1 MTDFDPQAEQL
12 ALPQQKTSRIPRFYR
27 LSVEQRL
34 AYLARSFGLSN
45 TQIAELRNGQCLRIR
60 HAVNMVE
67 NAVGV
72 FGLPLGLGLNFLVDG
87 KEHLV
92 PMAIEE
98 ASIIAAA
105 SKAAL
110 LIRKAGG
117 FLTEADDP
125 VMIGQIQLLD
135 VADIEAAVRILH
147 DSKSEI
153 LAAANRPNERMV
165 KRGGGAFEIET
176 RVLTDERD
184 GSRMLVLHLLI
195 DVREA
200 MGANA
205 VNYSCEA
212 AGSLAAEL
220 CGGRSN
226 LRIVSNYADR
236 RLARASFR
244 LPFEILATAEMD
256 GEMVARRMVE
266 AGRMARI
273 DPYRAATHNKGIF
286 NGIDA
291 AAIALGQ
298 DWRAIEAGGHA
309 HAARSGQYRGL
320 TEYEIDGNELLG
332 RIELPLQV
340 GWVGGAVNS
349 HPGVKVLRRVSG
361 VENARELASLLAA
374 VGLGQNF
381 AACLALA
388 TDGIQKGHMALHA
401 RSVAISVGVPSQDVE
416 EVAQRMIA
424 LGDVKVAT
432 AERVHRELQ
441 DSRMAADESGEMPI
455 ETWAPGKVVLFGEH
469 ATVYGQ
475 PGITASI
482 DVKLKCRIQHDPAGP
497 RFLQPTFREVFEM
510 PESDLDI
517 RLFSQVVD
525 EALATYGLQQAPIA
539 IAIESELVPGMGLG
553 SSAACSVAL
562 CTALR
567 RYAGLEHQRRLDN
580 SLFEEVQ
587 KLESIYHGSPSGM
600 DAATVLN
607 GGVLWFRSG
616 PPRETLSIRVP
627 VQATGII
634 CIVEPGART
643 IELVQQVRHSRELNQ
658 ARVDKILSRIGE
670 ITALAGAALGGGNL
684 EQVGALMN
692 ENHELLADLG
702 VSTEKLD
709 SAVELLRSMGAF
721 GAKLTG
727 AGGGGAVIALVSPE
741 KRYQM
746 MQELATQFPLVLP
759 FELGSAS

>member
-1 MTDFDPQAEQL
+1 MTEPDKRTEPM
-12 ALPQQKTSRIPRFYR
+12 ALPEQKTSRIPRFYR

-45 TQIAELRNGQCLRIR
+45 GQIAELRNGQSLRIR

-110 LIRKAGG
+110 MIRKAGG
-117 FLTEADDP
+117 FTTDVGDP
-125 VMIGQIQLLD
+125 VMIGQIQVLD
-135 VADIEAAVRILH
+135 VADPEAAAQLLIDNKQRIL
-147 DSKSEI
+147 DR
-153 LAAANRPNERMV
+153 ANEPNERMV
-165 KRGGGAFEIET
+165 RRGGGAFDIET
-176 RVLTDERD
+176 RILTDERD
-184 GSRMLVLHLLI
+184 GTRMLVVHLLI

-212 AGSLAAEL
+212 AGSLVAEI
-220 CGGRSN
+220 CGGSIN

-236 RLARASFR
+236 RLARASFS
-244 LPFEILATAEMD
+244 LPFELLAS
-256 GEMVARRMVE
+256 GELSGEQVARRMVE

-273 DPYRAATHNKGIF
+273 DPYRAATHNKGIM

-309 HAARSGQYRGL
+309 YAARSGQYRGL
-320 TEYEIDGNELLG
+320 TEYEIIDNELHG
-332 RIELPLQV
+332 SIELPLQV

-361 VENARELASLLAA
+361 VEKASELASLLAA

-381 AACLALA
+381 AACLALS

-416 EVAQRMIA
+416 AVAQQLIR
-424 LGDVKVAT
+424 LGEVKVAT
-432 AERVHRELQ
+432 AERVFRELQ
-441 DSRMAADESGEMPI
+441 ESRLSEGETGAMPI

-482 DVKLKCRIQHDPAGP
+482 DVKLTCRILHDPAGP
-497 RFLQPTFREVFEM
+497 RFLQPEFRQVFEM

-567 RYAGLEHQRRLDN
+567 RYAGMDYQRRLDN

-643 IELVQQVRHSRELNQ
+643 IELVQQVRHSREMNQ
-658 ARVDKILSRIGE
+658 HHVDSILAQIGE
-670 ITALAGAALGGGNL
+670 ITARAGAALGCGNL
-684 EQVGALMN
+684 LEVGSLMN
-692 ENHELLADLG
+692 ENHELLASLG
-702 VSTEKLD
+702 VSTEELD
-709 SAVELLRSMGAF
+709 NAVELLRSMGAY

-727 AGGGGAVIALVSPE
+727 AGGGGAVIALVAPE
-741 KRYQM
+741 QRYDM
-746 MQELATQFPLVLP
+746 MQKLAACFPLVLP
-759 FELGSAS
+759 FELGSGT